1 MPHLRLLLLSA
12 TIAAALA
19 ACSGSPDDGTA
30 VTATSVPSP
39 PSVAASAPTGPPNP
53 VDLVR
58 RAGATPEPG
67 SQVGVE
73 DLAGG
78 RFASGEYP
86 DSTENI
92 TVYSFA
98 TAERDATAGQTA
110 DDHHRYICGD
120 GFTAVLDDAYGFEA
134 ASPAVVAG
142 RLGGRLCRGA
152 ENLT

>member
-1 MPHLRLLLLSA
+1 MPHLRLLLLPA
-12 TIAAALA
+12 VAAALA
-19 ACSGSPDDGTA
+19 ACSASPDDGN
-30 VTATSVPSP
+30 ATPVPAP
-39 PSVAASAPTGPPNP
+39 PSVAVSAPTPTAGPPNP

-58 RAGATPEPG
+58 KAGATSEPG

-78 RFASGEYP
+78 RFASGGYP

-92 TVYSFA
+92 TVYAFD
-98 TAERDATAGQTA
+98 TAEHDATAGQTA
-110 DDHHRYICGD
+110 DDYHRYICGD
-120 GFTAVLDDAYGFEA
+120 GFTAVLDDAYGFVA
-134 ASPAVVAG
+134 ASPAVVAE